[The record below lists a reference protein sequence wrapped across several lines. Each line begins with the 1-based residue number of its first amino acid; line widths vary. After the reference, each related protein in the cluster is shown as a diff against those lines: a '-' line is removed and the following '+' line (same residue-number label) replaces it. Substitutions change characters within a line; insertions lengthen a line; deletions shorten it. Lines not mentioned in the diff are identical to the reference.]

1 MVLLNSENMSDPIIF
16 TAQSEGEF
24 YGTAFEDLTLSI
36 KEVLQS
42 KTQCVIGLAGGRTP
56 RKLYEL
62 LAGENLPWN
71 KIIFLLID
79 ERYVPS
85 DHPDSNLKMI
95 RSTLLNHIPMPP
107 ENLIAFDTSLPPDS
121 GAKEMS
127 RKLSSL
133 NRDPLIDILI
143 LGVGED
149 GHIASLFDNEIAALQ
164 SNHYADVATKRL
176 TLTLKSLL
184 GSGKT
189 FILLKGKNKEG
200 IFEEIKTG
208 VTGHI
213 ALGKILENG
222 FLKIFFCP

>member
-1 MVLLNSENMSDPIIF
+1 MSDPIIF
-16 TAQSEGEF
+16 TANSEKEF
-24 YGTAFEDLTLSI
+24 YETALEDLTLSI

-42 KTQCVIGLAGGRTP
+42 KRHCVLGLAGGGTP

-62 LAGENLPWN
+62 LAGETLPWN
-71 KIIFLLID
+71 NIIFLLTD

-85 DHPDSNLKMI
+85 DDSDSNLKMI
-95 RSTLLNHIPMPP
+95 RSALLNHISVPP
-107 ENLIAFDTSLPPDS
+107 GNLIAFDTSLPPDS
-121 GAKEMS
+121 CVKEMS

-133 NRDPLIDILI
+133 NRSPLIDILI

-149 GHIASLFDNEIAALQ
+149 GHIASLFDADLTALQ
-164 SNHYADVATKRL
+164 SNHYADLATAKGYTSEKRL

-189 FILLKGKNKEG
+189 FLLLKGENKKR

-208 VTGHI
+208 ATGHI
-213 ALGKILENG
+213 PLKKILENG
-222 FLKIFFCP
+222 FLKIFYCP